1 MSKGAWRKLWNVRG
15 LPKSNQNQ
23 FAKPTWFAKRRR
35 YFRRLLRE
43 GEEIM
48 ANITRRNPLSEL
60 TTFQERLN
68 QFFSPPF
75 APLWRLAGG
84 TEPALTASSFVPAVD
99 IYEDEHNI
107 ILTAETPGIEE
118 KDLDISVENGVLTVS
133 GERRMDNEEKQ
144 DNFHRIERSYGRFTR
159 SFTLPPTVDE
169 NGVKA
174 DFNNGVLKI
183 TLAKREGA
191 KPKQIKIESGKAPAT
206 KPGKAA

>member
-1 MSKGAWRKLWNVRG
+1 MAVNHSFRGRIHVKRSLAQAREVRPYPNGIKTNLPSRPG
-15 LPKSNQNQ
+15 LRNGVVI
-23 FAKPTWFAKRRR
+23 
-35 YFRRLLRE
+35 FRRLSRE

-84 TEPALTASSFVPAVD
+84 AEPTLTASSFVPAVD

-107 ILTAETPGIEE
+107 ILTAETPGIDE

-133 GERRMDNEEKQ
+133 GAGWIMRRNKTTFTGSSAATAASRGPSPCRPLWTRTASRPTSTMACL
-144 DNFHRIERSYGRFTR
+144 RSRCQARRG
-159 SFTLPPTVDE
+159 
-169 NGVKA
+169 
-174 DFNNGVLKI
+174 
-183 TLAKREGA
+183 
-191 KPKQIKIESGKAPAT
+191 
-206 KPGKAA
+206 

>member
-1 MSKGAWRKLWNVRG
+1 
-15 LPKSNQNQ
+15 
-23 FAKPTWFAKRRR
+23 
-35 YFRRLLRE
+35 
-43 GEEIM
+43 M

-68 QFFSPPF
+68 QLFSPPF
-75 APLWRLAGG
+75 APLWRLTGG

-118 KDLDISVENGVLTVS
+118 KDLDISVENGVLTVA

>member
-1 MSKGAWRKLWNVRG
+1 
-15 LPKSNQNQ
+15 
-23 FAKPTWFAKRRR
+23 
-35 YFRRLLRE
+35 
-43 GEEIM
+43 M
-48 ANITRRNPLSEL
+48 ANITQRNPLSEL

-68 QFFSPPF
+68 QLFSPPF

-144 DNFHRIERSYGRFTR
+144 DHFHRIERSYGRFTR

-191 KPKQIKIESGKAPAT
+191 KPKQIKIESGKTPAT